1 MEEEG
6 QQLVDCNHTKDEQ
19 QRQLTIRE
27 DDNGEG
33 DREGKDLEKEG
44 EDGKKIEEHN
54 GEEDLEGD
62 RDEEDLR
69 DRDEEDLEEDNGE
82 KDLEEDNDDG
92 EIDDRH
98 RKCGSNTK
106 DGDETRA
113 AYDGRVFATMAE
125 LKNVVGKTVL
135 RKYVKDGLVRV
146 DVFPGTEQHPHGLP
160 ASSFVGVKQQYGFW
174 YNVEDLAAQ
183 IQKSRRLLASVLRR
197 INDNHSD
204 CLLKSL
210 HLQPVPSSPLP
221 HLDNAGN
228 ACDRCYHSDDNV
240 RRALRI
246 LTRDDRIGES
256 MLKEVV
262 ADVCQEMRERYR
274 HRKNSETRCAKRKFG
289 VLLDEDTL
297 ALLGYR
303 HGNTSDMYALKRFLE
318 RRPDVFGPGDY
329 GILSLPDP
337 DHFPDTAKNVRKRQF
352 RMTED
357 AYRRLYHLRL

>member
-1 MEEEG
+1 M
-6 QQLVDCNHTKDEQ
+6 
-19 QRQLTIRE
+19 TIRE

-44 EDGKKIEEHN
+44 EGGKKLEEHN
-54 GEEDLEGD
+54 GEEDLE
-62 RDEEDLR
+62 
-69 DRDEEDLEEDNGE
+69 
-82 KDLEEDNDDG
+82 EDNDGG
-92 EIDDRH
+92 EVDDRH
-98 RKCGSNTK
+98 CKCDSNTK
-106 DGDETRA
+106 DGDETCT
-113 AYDGRVFATMAE
+113 AYDGRMFATMAE
-125 LKNVVGKTVL
+125 LKGVVGKTVL

-160 ASSFVGVKQQYGFW
+160 ASSFVGMKQQYGFW
-174 YNVEDLAAQ
+174 YNVEDLAVQ
-183 IQKSRRLLASVLRR
+183 IQKNRRLLTSVLRR

-210 HLQPVPSSPLP
+210 HLQSVPSSPLP
-221 HLDNAGN
+221 HLDNTGN
-228 ACDRCYHSDDNV
+228 ACDRCYRSDDNV

-256 MLKEVV
+256 TLKKVI

-318 RRPDVFGPGDY
+318 RRPDIFGPGDY

-337 DHFPDTAKNVRKRQF
+337 GHFPDMAKNVRKRQF